1 MHPQYIRAPSKNLA
15 PHLWRL
21 HRLKKPTEGGGAR
34 RGGEEGRG
42 QRRTPT
48 PGGPAGAEA
57 SRPLPASP
65 PEAPAR
71 LCSVKKLQQ
80 LRRRGG
86 RKRRRRS
93 GPRRAA
99 RRSGRSCFCRGR
111 ERETRGAREPRSP
124 PPAQPAAAPAPAPSP
139 PARRGGGRRAERFQ
153 MWRGGGGGARGPGA
167 RRRARGADRVP
178 GEHTL
183 GPRPRSGPAPLPT

>member
-1 MHPQYIRAPSKNLA
+1 MHPPYIRAPSKNLA

-21 HRLKKPTEGGGAR
+21 HRLKKSTKGGSTR

-42 QRRTPT
+42 QRWTPR

-57 SRPLPASP
+57 SPPLLASP
-65 PEAPAR
+65 PEARAR
-71 LCSVKKLQQ
+71 LCSVKKLHQ

-93 GPRRAA
+93 GPRRAE

-111 ERETRGAREPRSP
+111 KRETRGARERRAHRLQPSP
-124 PPAQPAAAPAPAPSP
+124 PPRPRPRPPRP
-139 PARRGGGRRAERFQ
+139 PARRAGGRRAERFQ
-153 MWRGGGGGARGPGA
+153 MWRGGGGGGARGP
-167 RRRARGADRVP
+167 RRRGGGRWRTCSASCDSTTSRRRG
-178 GEHTL
+178 
-183 GPRPRSGPAPLPT
+183 SW